1 MNEVASCAE
10 MHAEIIILMVL
21 ARNVEGIG
29 DMLFRVTDV
38 NVFASSQQGTNV
50 VLYICYEIL
59 RSVSGF

>member
-1 MNEVASCAE
+1 